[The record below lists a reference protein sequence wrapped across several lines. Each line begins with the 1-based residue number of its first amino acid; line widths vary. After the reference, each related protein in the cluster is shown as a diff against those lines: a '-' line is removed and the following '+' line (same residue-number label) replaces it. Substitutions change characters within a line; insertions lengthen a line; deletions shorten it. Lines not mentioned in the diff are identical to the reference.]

1 MSAGR
6 GEALRTERLSEIVG
20 DTFIEA
26 TNGRRDQPPNGGQT
40 DRNIAAGG
48 PFAVLDD
55 HRDEPLAIR
64 LADALVRDVKG
75 YECVVAVH
83 WGIS

>member
-6 GEALRTERLSEIVG
+6 REALRTERLSEIIG
-20 DTFIEA
+20 DAFIEA

-40 DRNIAAGG
+40 DRNVAAGG

-55 HRDEPLAIR
+55 HSDEALTIR
-64 LADALVRDVKG
+64 LADALVREVKG
-75 YECVVAVH
+75 DECVIAVH